1 MHEFWLK
8 DKLILLI
15 GLFQFGLVLIVMT
28 VVNLIKLTW
37 KKQNII
43 QNIVDTN
50 SPNEIR
56 PAAIAFSN
64 FSEAR
69 SDEIINQ
76 LPNELPNEL
85 KDAVSNP
92 LNPETS
98 HKPPLVNSNDSDR
111 LDTPEQDQLEVNAL
125 EHDLN
130 YDLDDDLNYKVDIA
144 PELLTELKEISDN
157 PAAVIDEA
165 IRWWLRRRTFDVL
178 DASDD
183 RPDRMGMRPNKS
195 KRSTKDLWND

>member
-1 MHEFWLK
+1 MYEFWLK
-8 DKLILLI
+8 DNPILII
-15 GLFQFGLVLIVMT
+15 GLFQFGLLLIVMA
-28 VVNLIKLTW
+28 VVNLIKLIW
-37 KKQNII
+37 RDQVPVAANA
-43 QNIVDTN
+43 
-50 SPNEIR
+50 PNEIESV
-56 PAAIAFSN
+56 AIAFSN

-76 LPNELPNEL
+76 LPNEL

-92 LNPETS
+92 LNPETI

-111 LDTPEQDQLEVNAL
+111 LDAPEQAQLEVNAL
-125 EHDLN
+125 EPDLN
-130 YDLDDDLNYKVDIA
+130 YDLNYKVDIA

-165 IRWWLRRRTFDVL
+165 IRWWLRRRTLEVL

-183 RPDRMGMRPNKS
+183 RPYRTGMRSNKS
-195 KRSTKDLWND
+195 KRSPKDLWND

>member
-1 MHEFWLK
+1 MYQFWLK
-8 DKLILLI
+8 DNPILLI
-15 GLFQFGLVLIVMT
+15 GLLQFGLLLIVMA
-28 VVNLIKLTW
+28 VVNLIKLIW
-37 KKQNII
+37 RDQFPVAANA
-43 QNIVDTN
+43 
-50 SPNEIR
+50 PNEIESV
-56 PAAIAFSN
+56 AIAFSN

-76 LPNELPNEL
+76 LPNQLPNEL

-111 LDTPEQDQLEVNAL
+111 LDAPEQVQLEVNAL

-130 YDLDDDLNYKVDIA
+130 CDLNYKVDIA

-165 IRWWLRRRTFDVL
+165 IRWWLRRRTLDIL

-183 RPDRMGMRPNKS
+183 HPDRVGMRSNKS
-195 KRSTKDLWND
+195 RRSTKDLWND

>member
-1 MHEFWLK
+1 MYEFWLK
-8 DKLILLI
+8 DNRILII
-15 GLFQFGLVLIVMT
+15 GLFQFGLLLIVMA
-28 VVNLIKLTW
+28 VVNLIKLIW
-37 KKQNII
+37 RDQVPVAANA
-43 QNIVDTN
+43 
-50 SPNEIR
+50 PNEIESV
-56 PAAIAFSN
+56 AIAFNN

-76 LPNELPNEL
+76 LPNELPNEF

-98 HKPPLVNSNDSDR
+98 HKPPLVNPNNSDR
-111 LDTPEQDQLEVNAL
+111 LDAPEQDQLEVNAL

-130 YDLDDDLNYKVDIA
+130 CDLNYKVDIA

-165 IRWWLRRRTFDVL
+165 IRWWLRRRTLDVL

-183 RPDRMGMRPNKS
+183 RPYRMGMRSNKS
-195 KRSTKDLWND
+195 KRSPKDLWND

>member
-1 MHEFWLK
+1 MYEFWLK
-8 DKLILLI
+8 DNPILLI
-15 GLFQFGLVLIVMT
+15 GLFQFGLLLIVMA
-28 VVNLIKLTW
+28 VVNLIKLIRRD
-37 KKQNII
+37 QVPVAANA
-43 QNIVDTN
+43 
-50 SPNEIR
+50 PNEIESV
-56 PAAIAFSN
+56 AIAFNN

-76 LPNELPNEL
+76 LPNEF

-111 LDTPEQDQLEVNAL
+111 LDAPELDQLEVNAL

-130 YDLDDDLNYKVDIA
+130 YDLNYKVDIA

-165 IRWWLRRRTFDVL
+165 IRWWLRRRTLDVL
-178 DASDD
+178 DGSDD
-183 RPDRMGMRPNKS
+183 RPYRMVMLSNKS
-195 KRSTKDLWND
+195 KRSPKDLWND